1 MSEFEITRIIATF
14 LALLVAIIGH
24 EIMHGWVALRHGDT
38 TAKNQGRLSINP
50 ISHIDPIGSLLLPAM
65 LFITGAPFV
74 LGWAKPVPINMHTV
88 MRNKGTRGAIEVILA
103 GVTYNFILALVFALV
118 LTLFSKPEHLI
129 SFFLIQ
135 FIIQSII
142 INVILGVFNL
152 WPIPPLDGSQ
162 ALRYVALQ
170 QKWHGLVSTLDK
182 IYPYGMFI
190 IIGVLLFA
198 PLRDIMFS
206 PVWMILSKLLPS

>member
-1 MSEFEITRIIATF
+1 MSEFDITRIIATF

-24 EIMHGWVALRHGDT
+24 EIMHGWVAFKHGDN

-50 ISHIDPIGSLLLPAM
+50 ISHIDPIGSLLLPAV
-65 LFITGAPFV
+65 LFLTGAPFV
-74 LGWAKPVPINMHTV
+74 LGWAKPVPVNMTIV
-88 MRNKGTRGAIEVILA
+88 TQNKGTRGALEVILA
-103 GVTYNFILALVFALV
+103 GVSYNFALAFAFAL
-118 LTLFSKPEHLI
+118 LLGFFGKPENLI
-129 SFFLIQ
+129 TFFLIQ
-135 FIIQSII
+135 FFIQSII

-162 ALRYVALQ
+162 ALRYIALHQRWHQVVA
-170 QKWHGLVSTLDK
+170 TLDK

-190 IIGVLLFA
+190 ILGVLLFA